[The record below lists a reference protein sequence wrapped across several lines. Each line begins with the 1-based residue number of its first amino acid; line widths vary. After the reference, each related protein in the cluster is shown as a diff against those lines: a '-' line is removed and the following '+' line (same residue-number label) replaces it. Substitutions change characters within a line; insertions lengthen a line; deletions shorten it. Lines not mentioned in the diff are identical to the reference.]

1 MPPWTML
8 MMMITLTPPKTR
20 SSARWGRPQHPHMGR
35 NSSSASKAHPQ
46 PERRAVLPCMQTKY
60 VVLTKADINRR
71 QQEVIDAVTS
81 VLGISHEDAGRIL
94 RKYKWWVVRGGCGN
108 TASAS
113 AQGNSCHHTTST
125 CQQQRQQQ

>member
-1 MPPWTML
+1 
-8 MMMITLTPPKTR
+8 
-20 SSARWGRPQHPHMGR
+20 MGR

-46 PERRAVLPCMQTKY
+46 PECRAVLPCMQTKY

-94 RKYKWWVVRGGCGN
+94 RKYKWWVVRGGCGAKLPVPAPKA
-108 TASAS
+108 TAPAH
-113 AQGNSCHHTTST
+113 QYST
-125 CQQQRQQQ
+125 RHQQRQQQ